1 MKLIIQIPCYNEEKT
16 LPATLKDLPKKIEGI
31 DVIETLIIDDGSNDK
46 TIAIAQKLGVTHIV
60 SFPVNRGLA
69 KAFDAGIDYCLR
81 AGADIIVNTDGDN
94 QYRGAD
100 IAKLV
105 QPIVEGHADVV
116 IGNRQTEK
124 IEHFSRF
131 KRFLQ
136 RMGTAM
142 INSLAHTNIDDAV
155 SGFRAFSREAA
166 ANLNITTLFSYT
178 TESLIQLSE
187 KRFAIVSVPIRTNQ
201 KLRVS
206 RLFRNLP
213 HFLIMQTKTIIR
225 VYSHYKALRIFTAL
239 GLLVSLPGV
248 AGIVRFLIYYFSGEG
263 AGKIQSLIISVM
275 FILIGVVIFLVG
287 ILADMISTN
296 RVLIEKLLSR
306 QFDNIETHEEKENDT
321 V

>member
-16 LPATLKDLPKKIEGI
+16 LPATLKDLPKKIEGV
-31 DVIETLIIDDGSNDK
+31 DEIETLIIDDGSTDK
-46 TIAIAQKLGVTHIV
+46 TIAIAQKQGVEHIV

-69 KAFDAGIDYCLR
+69 KAFDAGIDYCLQH
-81 AGADIIVNTDGDN
+81 GADIIVNTDGDN

-100 IAKLV
+100 IAELV
-105 QPIVEGHADVV
+105 QPIVEGQADVV
-116 IGNRQTEK
+116 IGDRQTDK

-131 KRFLQ
+131 KRWLQ
-136 RMGTAM
+136 RMGTSM
-142 INSLAHTNIDDAV
+142 INKLAHTHIDDAV

-213 HFLIMQTKTIIR
+213 HFLIMQAKTIIR

-239 GLLVSLPGV
+239 GLLVAAPGV
-248 AGIVRFLIYYFSGEG
+248 AGIVRFLIYYFSSEG

-275 FILIGVVIFLVG
+275 LILIGVVIFLVG

-296 RVLIEKLLSR
+296 RVLIEKLLSK
-306 QFDNIETHEEKENDT
+306 QFETPELNEDKKEDT